1 MSQYNH
7 FVLGMCQYNHFV
19 LCMSQYNHFVLGM
32 SQYNHFVL
40 GVSQYNHFVLGM
52 SQYNHF
58 VLGMSQYNHF
68 VLGMS
73 QYNHF
78 VLGMSQY
85 NHFVLPQFPNG
96 LACDRARIFAVTS
109 RRLTAWPWHSQR
121 STTALIAELLRSA
134 TRLNFV
140 PIFCLI
146 NNTSPDRKAVKLDG
160 VRRIINSAY
169 LVF

>member
-1 MSQYNH
+1 MSEYNHFVLDMSQYNHFWFRHVSVQPLCFRHVSVQPLFLGMSQYNH

-19 LCMSQYNHFVLGM
+19 L
-32 SQYNHFVL
+32 

-52 SQYNHF
+52 F
-58 VLGMSQYNHF
+58 
-68 VLGMS
+68 
-73 QYNHF
+73 
-78 VLGMSQY
+78 QY

-96 LACDRARIFAVTS
+96 LACDRARIFAATS

-169 LVF
+169 LIF